1 MKKRKKIALL
11 TACPE
16 SGHAQRTINGIS
28 AQCLKYDYDLVVF
41 CALSGL
47 NTVQKDY
54 TIGEKNI
61 FNLPNYDLL
70 DAVILDTAP
79 LMDGDGDTFPEKIYE
94 KVRAKCSK
102 PVVALDMPIKDI
114 PMIPNENESVLR
126 EMVRHAI
133 EVHDSKK
140 ICLISGA
147 RDNFAGRYRMDIFL
161 DEIKNHGL
169 EVADE
174 HIIYSDFWYTGGSE
188 IGRQIGE
195 GIISM
200 PDAILCGNDY
210 LAIGV
215 IYKMKKYGIRV
226 PEDVIVI
233 GYEASDEGAGNEI
246 SITSVEPN
254 DALSAAN
261 CVDYLRKQ
269 IDPDSEI
276 IPYEEHPKLFTGMSC
291 GCQPD
296 YTRSVQSLHDH
307 IYFTYPNYADEEIS
321 NHYDIGM
328 LMESYIFEKF
338 TASDTPERCIRNI
351 IEGGYLIYPFAN
363 YFLCLRSDWLDSSR
377 ELREGY
383 PDRMKIVAAH
393 TNNNELYF
401 YSDAESIIFDTKV
414 MIPRIFDNTDDKP
427 SIYYFTPVH
436 FSSDTLGYS
445 VTQRWMDDTHRLNL
459 VFRNWMRFVNN
470 ALEMSRAKSRLLTM
484 SLHDEMTGAFN
495 RRGMY
500 VQLDR
505 MMENA
510 DKNDSLFVCVID
522 MDRLK
527 YINDTFGH
535 TEGDYGIKT
544 VSNAASSVTMSGE
557 IFVRAGGDEFYIIGV
572 GKYDEDSGEKRIS
585 SFENVITAMTKAS
598 EKPYPITA
606 SIGTAIRCVEKNMNI
621 EDVISE
627 ADEVMYQNK
636 TAKKCQRI

>member
-1 MKKRKKIALL
+1 M
-11 TACPE
+11 
-16 SGHAQRTINGIS
+16 
-28 AQCLKYDYDLVVF
+28 
-41 CALSGL
+41 
-47 NTVQKDY
+47 
-54 TIGEKNI
+54 
-61 FNLPNYDLL
+61 
-70 DAVILDTAP
+70 
-79 LMDGDGDTFPEKIYE
+79 
-94 KVRAKCSK
+94 
-102 PVVALDMPIKDI
+102 
-114 PMIPNENESVLR
+114 
-126 EMVRHAI
+126 
-133 EVHDSKK
+133 
-140 ICLISGA
+140 
-147 RDNFAGRYRMDIFL
+147 
-161 DEIKNHGL
+161 
-169 EVADE
+169 
-174 HIIYSDFWYTGGSE
+174 
-188 IGRQIGE
+188 
-195 GIISM
+195 
-200 PDAILCGNDY
+200 
-210 LAIGV
+210 
-215 IYKMKKYGIRV
+215 
-226 PEDVIVI
+226 
-233 GYEASDEGAGNEI
+233 
-246 SITSVEPN
+246 
-254 DALSAAN
+254 
-261 CVDYLRKQ
+261 DYLRKQ
-269 IDPDSEI
+269 IDPDGEI

-510 DKNDSLFVCVID
+510 DKNDSLFVFVID
-522 MDRLK
+522 MDRL
-527 YINDTFGH
+527 
-535 TEGDYGIKT
+535 
-544 VSNAASSVTMSGE
+544 
-557 IFVRAGGDEFYIIGV
+557 
-572 GKYDEDSGEKRIS
+572 
-585 SFENVITAMTKAS
+585 
-598 EKPYPITA
+598 
-606 SIGTAIRCVEKNMNI
+606 
-621 EDVISE
+621 
-627 ADEVMYQNK
+627 
-636 TAKKCQRI
+636 